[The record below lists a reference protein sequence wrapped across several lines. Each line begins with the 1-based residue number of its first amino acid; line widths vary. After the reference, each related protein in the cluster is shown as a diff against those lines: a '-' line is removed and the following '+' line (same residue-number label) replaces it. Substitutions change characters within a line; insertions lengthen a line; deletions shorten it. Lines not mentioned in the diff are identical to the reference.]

1 MAKYVEETHPVDDQ
15 NLSFFQHLEQ
25 PVDLNILLE
34 DRQSSEIYNG
44 EIGSFEEFDK
54 EAFIEAVRKL
64 RCLWDTNDKSYKDRD
79 MMVNP
84 WRQLSSVFE
93 KDGEC

>member
-15 NLSFFQHLEQ
+15 NLSFLQQLEQ

-54 EAFIEAVRKL
+54 VAFCFYRSCAKVA
-64 RCLWDTNDKSYKDRD
+64 
-79 MMVNP
+79 
-84 WRQLSSVFE
+84 LSLGHE
-93 KDGEC
+93 